1 MSPLL
6 HAPEA
11 QQQKD
16 ATTGPGET
24 LDHIYCPC
32 DPNLGLCGWD
42 LTDYIE
48 VEASDNGDDCIV
60 CAELD
65 LAPCPRCGD
74 G

>member
-16 ATTGPGET
+16 ATTGTGEP

-32 DPNLGLCGWD
+32 DPNLGLCGYD
-42 LTDYIE
+42 LTGYTE
-48 VEASDNGDDCIV
+48 VEAFASDDECIV
-60 CAELD
+60 CADLE
-65 LAPCPRCGD
+65 LAPCPRCGA
-74 G
+74 